1 MPDGAFRFEP
11 IPNEKQPYAVSTGE
25 PEQWPMVGWKVCVS
39 IIIKTN
45 RLILREIKEQDL
57 ATLSKIYADPECMQ
71 FYPRTKSSAEIRSWF
86 QELSFNSYVTHGF
99 GLWAVVDPSSGQV
112 MGDCGI
118 TLQETPEGSEPEI
131 GYHLWRD
138 FWGKGFATEAAKACR
153 SHALI
158 TLGLNRVV
166 SITSPENIPSQKVA
180 EKVHARMEVYQKRL
194 QSSGVI
200 VDRYLY
206 ISQAR

>member
-1 MPDGAFRFEP
+1 M
-11 IPNEKQPYAVSTGE
+11 
-25 PEQWPMVGWKVCVS
+25 S

-45 RLILREIKEQDL
+45 RLVLREIEENDL
-57 ATLSKIYADPECMQ
+57 AALSKIYADPDCMQ
-71 FYPRTKSSAEIRSWF
+71 FYPGTKSLAEVRTWF
-86 QELSFNSYVTHGF
+86 QELSFNSYLRYGF
-99 GLWAVVDPSSGQV
+99 GLWAVVDQFSGQI

-118 TLQETPEGSEPEI
+118 TMQETPEGSEPEI

-138 FWGKGFATEAAKACR
+138 FWGKGFATEAAIACR

-158 TLGLNRVV
+158 TLGLGRVV

-180 EKVHARMEVYQKRL
+180 EKVHDRMEVYQKRL
-194 QSSGVI
+194 QSSGLI

-206 ISQAR
+206 ISQAQ